1 MTLRIKSKKIYKR
14 NKKRNKFSK
23 KGRKR
28 VTRRVSNRMRKRRRK
43 RVTRKGGGPK
53 RAKPNFSYELTNLA
67 INLDNLMFKFNQI
80 NFNSE
85 YLKLDGENVPGLL
98 ERDVNIIGSDNNPVQ
113 DAALNA
119 VLMWRREN
127 PDLNAIPPWQDY
139 VGKLCKIPPGFFAT
153 DTIPTG
159 YLNNVK
165 NNPTNFNRNF
175 PKNTTNRNI
184 QPIKYNI
191 LARANAQGKAV
202 DLEGNP
208 IPKGKYKF
216 VLMENDEIR
225 FFPDT
230 DGHNPYYYLP
240 SIMLYFYNNETI
252 GLPELIQ
259 SLGNEIPHSFLFNP
273 REEKIM
279 GAGDFTVNDSNHIVE
294 LTGYSGHTKPN
305 PSNVH
310 YSALKFDKLGYMLK
324 LVPIETITL
333 QTNNTDRL
341 DSTNRLLGTYVGVI
355 FKRRDDVIDDDE
367 EGEEGSRV

>member
-1 MTLRIKSKKIYKR
+1 
-14 NKKRNKFSK
+14 
-23 KGRKR
+23 
-28 VTRRVSNRMRKRRRK
+28 MRKK
-43 RVTRKGGGPK
+43 MRVTRKGGGPK

-175 PKNTTNRNI
+175 PKDLTNRNI

-230 DGHNPYYYLP
+230 DGHNPYDVYKNVNGKSEDKKKKIIKIVAKLEGKE
-240 SIMLYFYNNETI
+240 FK
-252 GLPELIQ
+252 
-259 SLGNEIPHSFLFNP
+259 
-273 REEKIM
+273 EEKYKNNKKIKI
-279 GAGDFTVNDSNHIVE
+279 TVKDVNILFKTLNIKV
-294 LTGYSGHTKPN
+294 
-305 PSNVH
+305 NV
-310 YSALKFDKLGYMLK
+310 
-324 LVPIETITL
+324 
-333 QTNNTDRL
+333 
-341 DSTNRLLGTYVGVI
+341 
-355 FKRRDDVIDDDE
+355 
-367 EGEEGSRV
+367 